1 VVPLIPIKYI
11 EKINYW
17 FSRETKIELSK
28 MVRIIHK
35 ESPAILCLPKTKNS
49 ESPAIFYL
57 QKKKNNET
65 LFAYGKLK
73 RGYLHKIEAQINSYE
88 FNISAS
94 DD

>member
-1 VVPLIPIKYI
+1 VVPLIPIKHI

-17 FSRETKIELSK
+17 FSEETKIELGK
-28 MVRIIHK
+28 MLRIIHN
-35 ESPAILCLPKTKNS
+35 ENPAILC
-49 ESPAIFYL
+49 L

-65 LFAYGKLK
+65 LLACGKLK
-73 RGYLHKIEAQINSYE
+73 RGYLHKAEAQINSYE